1 MECSICLET
10 INENNKFKL
19 SCDHEIHYK
28 CFLSLI
34 MKTNSTIFINCPLC
48 RTINTNNERPFK
60 NIIDNLNLFTNKN
73 KRCKC
78 STKKGKKC
86 KKKSSFM
93 NNGMCRIHNK
103 EVLSEN
109 KYKLMEDFIFYL
121 LEIQNTIR
129 TKIYMIDIAKKI
141 IMKDPKI
148 NNIQDIFHY
157 FFRYYNV
164 NNREKNTKYQDMYI
178 YYNLSLPP
186 EDWLETCIKNNTL
199 I

>member
-1 MECSICLET
+1 MVCCSICLET
-10 INENNKFKL
+10 IKENENFKL
-19 SCDHEIHYK
+19 SCNHELHYK

-48 RTINTNNERPFK
+48 RTINTNNKRPS
-60 NIIDNLNLFTNKN
+60 NDTCENLNFFSKKN
-73 KRCKC
+73 RCKC
-78 STKKGKKC
+78 YTKKNRKC
-86 KKKSSFM
+86 KNKSSFM
-93 NNGMCRIHNK
+93 NNGMCIIHNK
-103 EVLSEN
+103 DILPVN

-129 TKIYMIDIAKKI
+129 TKIYMIDIAKKL
-141 IMKDPKI
+141 IMKNIEI
-148 NNIQDIFHY
+148 NSIQDIFHY

-164 NNREKNTKYQDMYI
+164 NNREKNTKYQDMYK

-186 EDWLETCIKNNTL
+186 EDWLETCIKDNIL